1 MLVVQW
7 WRNHLKNLRSI
18 AQPGGAPD
26 LGSGGRESESRYSDK
41 LPCGSIEIVTL
52 QVAYLLVPKVKLWKY
67 SASCPN
73 GNMSSNAVYRE
84 IYET

>member
-1 MLVVQW
+1 M
-7 WRNHLKNLRSI
+7 
-18 AQPGGAPD
+18 
-26 LGSGGRESESRYSDK
+26 K
-41 LPCGSIEIVTL
+41 LVTL

-73 GNMSSNAVYRE
+73 GNMSSNVVYRE